1 MNENSDRLDPLRKRT
16 KEYSL
21 RIIKLYSALPKKDEV
36 SKTIGKQ
43 ILRSG
48 TSVGAQFRESCR
60 AKSNA
65 DLVNKLEGCLQELD
79 ETMYW
84 LELLLESGIFSED
97 KLKLLMQETDEL
109 TAIFVASVKKIKSK

>member
-1 MNENSDRLDPLRKRT
+1 MPN
-16 KEYSL
+16 
-21 RIIKLYSALPKKDEV
+21 KDEI
-36 SKTIGKQ
+36 SRTIGKQ

-79 ETMYW
+79 ETQYW
-84 LELLLESGIFSED
+84 LELLFEAGIFTEER
-97 KLKLLMQETDEL
+97 L
-109 TAIFVASVKKIKSK
+109 